1 LHNLEYSNKAKK
13 FLKSLDKHIIERILN
28 SLERLKN
35 NPILS
40 DSKFIGRDENGE
52 KVFRCRMGDYRALYK
67 LKESEKIILITKI
80 DKKPRVYDK

>member
-1 LHNLEYSNKAKK
+1 MHNLEYSNKAKK